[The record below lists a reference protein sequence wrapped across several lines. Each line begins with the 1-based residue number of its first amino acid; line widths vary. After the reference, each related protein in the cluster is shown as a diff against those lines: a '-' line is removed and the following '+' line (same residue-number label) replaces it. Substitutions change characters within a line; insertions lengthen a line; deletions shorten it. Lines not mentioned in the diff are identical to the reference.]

1 MSRTALVPRSR
12 HGCGGR
18 IVLLTALLWG
28 LFVSAV
34 PGQDPPAAHAVANGR
49 VAPNGRAAADSVFTP
64 QYEPKL
70 AVTRAAGSIRI
81 DGDLTDD
88 GWRGVARAAGFSEHS
103 PGNMTRPPV
112 ESEVWVTYDD
122 NNFYMAFIAYDDPAS
137 VRVSMCERDAIF
149 RDDYCGILLD
159 TYGDFTWAYE
169 LFVNPLGIQGDL
181 RMAASGDEDIGFDI
195 VWYSKGR
202 VTDRG
207 YQVEIAIPFSSLRF
221 PDRDEQVWRLN
232 FWRDHQRETRRRYTW
247 AATHREEPCWMCQW
261 GTLTGIR
268 GIRPRTNVDL
278 IASAVGQQVGS
289 RPMSADGLDPHQPF
303 DMQDPEGRLSLNAR
317 YGLSSCSSA
326 ELAINPDFSQIE
338 SDVGQIDVNTTFAL
352 AYPERRPFFQ
362 EGSDLYSTLLDVI
375 YTRSINDPQVAGKFT
390 GTYGR
395 TSLLYLAARDRNTP
409 VLIPGEEASYQPL
422 RENGFRDI
430 RSISNLFRL
439 RRALLEDSRVGLTVT
454 DRRLQ
459 EGIDGSG
466 TVFSLDAFVRFLTNY
481 NIDLQALASH
491 TQEPNDTLMTRGLN
505 AIKIDEGRHT
515 LAFDGES
522 FWGRGL
528 FFGVQRNGRVSGT
541 STSYLE
547 IGPTFRADNGYFAE
561 NGYRRVLFN
570 QWLSFQPNRRWL
582 VQWSASC
589 QATRKWSTTGE
600 FKRDQLAPEISCTLP
615 GQTEVSLE
623 ATAWRE
629 RFAGRRFD
637 HLLSRALSL
646 ETRPLHSLTIDSYV
660 ARSRTIVRTTENP
673 RLGNALDVS
682 VAASLRPLS
691 RLTIDP
697 QIAYFRLDERHG
709 GPNIYKGTIWRGR
722 MSFQFTREFDARMVV
737 QYDTFDKRL
746 NIEPLLTY
754 RVNPFTVCYLGATS
768 SQLEFPAGAG
778 ATGDCPCGGLPEAR
792 WKPVDRQYFAKIQ
805 YLWRI

>member
-1 MSRTALVPRSR
+1 MSRMSLSSSRRRLGWRGLAL
-12 HGCGGR
+12 
-18 IVLLTALLWG
+18 
-28 LFVSAV
+28 AV
-34 PGQDPPAAHAVANGR
+34 IFLCAGH
-49 VAPNGRAAADSVFTP
+49 VAPAPCQDSRGANDP
-64 QYEPKL
+64 ANE
-70 AVTRAAGSIRI
+70 RAAGDSAFAPQFKPTLAVSRAAGAIRI

-88 GWRGVARAAGFSEHS
+88 GWRGAARATGFCEHS
-103 PGNMTRPPV
+103 PGDMTRPPV

-122 NNFYMAFIAYDDPAS
+122 DNVYMAFIADDDPAS
-137 VRVSMCERDAIF
+137 VRVSMCQRDEIF

-159 TYGDFTWAYE
+159 TSGNLAWAYE

-181 RMAASGDEDIGFDI
+181 RMAAGGEEDIGFDI

-221 PDRDEQVWRLN
+221 PDRDEQVWRLT

-247 AATHREEPCWMCQW
+247 AATRREEPCWMCQW

-268 GIRPRTNVDL
+268 GIRPRANIDL

-289 RPMSADGLDPHQPF
+289 RASSAAGPDPREPF
-303 DMQDPEGRLSLNAR
+303 EMQDPEGRLSLNAR
-317 YGLSSCSSA
+317 YGLTSCSSA
-326 ELAINPDFSQIE
+326 ELALNPDFSQIE

-352 AYPERRPFFQ
+352 SYPERRPFFQ

-409 VLIPGEEASYQPL
+409 VLIPGEEESYQPL
-422 RENGFRDI
+422 RENGFDGI
-430 RSISNLFRL
+430 RSVSNLFRL
-439 RRALLEDSRVGLTVT
+439 RRSLLEDSRVGLTVT

-459 EGIDGSG
+459 EGLDGSG

-491 TQEPNDTLMTRGLN
+491 TQEPNDTLLTRGLN
-505 AIKIDEGRHT
+505 SITIDEGRHT

-528 FFGVQRNGRVSGT
+528 FFGVQRSGRVSST

-561 NGYRRVLFN
+561 NGYRRVLFG
-570 QWLSFQPNRRWL
+570 QWVNFQPDRRWL
-582 VQWSASC
+582 VDWSAGIE
-589 QATRKWSTTGE
+589 AIRKWSTTGE
-600 FKRDQLAPEISCTLP
+600 FKRDLFAPEIHCTLP
-615 GQTEVSLE
+615 GQTSVGLE
-623 ATAWRE
+623 AAAERE

-637 HLLSRALSL
+637 NLLSGTLEL
-646 ETRPLHSLTIDSYV
+646 ETHPLHSVILSSYV
-660 ARSRTIVRTTENP
+660 ARSRTIVRTTEDP
-673 RLGNALDVS
+673 RLGNALEAVVS
-682 VAASLRPLS
+682 ASLRPVS
-691 RLTIDP
+691 RLTFAP
-697 QIAYFRLDERHG
+697 RIAYYRLDERHG

-722 MSFQFTREFDARMVV
+722 LGFQFTREFDARLVV

-768 SQLEFPAGAG
+768 SQLEFPEGAG
-778 ATGDCPCGGLPEAR
+778 AEGDCPCGGLPEAR

-805 YLWRI
+805 YLCRI